1 MKTEVD
7 LTTLAR
13 RVKRKRWVLTVLV
26 ALGVSLMMLVGGYQ
40 LVQHLTGRDSQRRS
54 DYLWTIAEIKAPN
67 ILANDHYLVN
77 PTAFGGQVMSHR
89 YKRIAGQSV
98 AWSPAVANYA
108 LQGSTSPV
116 VDQTTR
122 GPQGGLYDVETQQ
135 KIPEFFNQHLT
146 AREKRTQAITET
158 QELGQVARTQRMVG
172 EVALTFKRPL
182 TYREIR
188 RQLPAGLTAAWF
200 WIGLPRGAVTLD
212 NDFLGVQSRNQDDEV
227 TGRLT
232 ARQYRDF
239 RQKLTTASQRYPREL
254 TFNDF
259 SLFRYGGQYAQ
270 RYRSLANAEFAGVIV
285 TGTSAAFKKLGTP
298 GWVAASSAGIV
309 TPQNPVT
316 PGKAK

>member
-108 LQGSTSPV
+108 LRGSTSPV
-116 VDQTTR
+116 IDQTTR

-158 QELGQVARTQRMVG
+158 QELAQVARTQRMVG

-188 RQLPAGLTAAWF
+188 QKLPAGLTAAWF

-239 RQKLTTASQRYPREL
+239 RQKLTTAAQRYPREL

-270 RYRSLANAEFAGVIV
+270 RYQSLANAEFAGVIV

>member
-13 RVKRKRWVLTVLV
+13 RVKRKRWVFTVLV

-54 DYLWTIAEIKAPN
+54 DYLWTIAEVKAPN

-108 LQGSTSPV
+108 LRGSTSPV
-116 VDQTTR
+116 VDQATR

-146 AREKRTQAITET
+146 TREKRTQAITET

-172 EVALTFKRPL
+172 EVALTFKRPM

-188 RQLPAGLTAAWF
+188 QQLPAGLTAAWF

-232 ARQYRDF
+232 PRQYRDF
-239 RQKLTTASQRYPREL
+239 RQKLTTAAQRYPREL

-298 GWVAASSAGIV
+298 GWVVASSAGIV